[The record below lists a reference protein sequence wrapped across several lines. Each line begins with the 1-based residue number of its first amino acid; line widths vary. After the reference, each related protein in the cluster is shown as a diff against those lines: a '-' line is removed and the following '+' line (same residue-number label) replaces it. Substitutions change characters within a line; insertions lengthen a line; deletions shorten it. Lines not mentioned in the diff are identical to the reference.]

1 MKLKWVQILP
11 FQIALG
17 FLIGFAAGATGVVPP
32 SLAALSGVYIV
43 WGIGLGW
50 NARSER

>member
-1 MKLKWVQILP
+1 MKWTRILP
-11 FQIALG
+11 FQIATGLLLG
-17 FLIGFAAGATGVVPP
+17 IAAGATGIVSP
-32 SLAALSGVYIV
+32 SIAALFGIYIV